1 MTITIEQTRYQAI
14 PTAEYGAQIVE
25 LESAE
30 GTFGAQVKFT
40 FSIVAGEYTGHTLLG
55 WCSAK
60 FSPRSKLYQWSKAAF
75 NATIPADYNFASA
88 DLMDR
93 KVTITVV
100 TQTNDETGAEYN
112 KITDV
117 RPYRG
122 QAANES
128 GGVTQQAP
136 PPPTNPNNDD
146 EIPW

>member
-1 MTITIEQTRYQAI
+1 
-14 PTAEYGAQIVE
+14 AQIVE
-25 LESAE
+25 MESAE

-40 FSIVAGEYTGHTLLG
+40 FSIIGGDYAEHTLLG

-75 NATIPADYNFASA
+75 NAAIPAEYNFSSA

-93 KVTITVV
+93 LVTITVV

-136 PPPTNPNNDD
+136 PPPLSPPVNDND
-146 EIPW
+146 IPF